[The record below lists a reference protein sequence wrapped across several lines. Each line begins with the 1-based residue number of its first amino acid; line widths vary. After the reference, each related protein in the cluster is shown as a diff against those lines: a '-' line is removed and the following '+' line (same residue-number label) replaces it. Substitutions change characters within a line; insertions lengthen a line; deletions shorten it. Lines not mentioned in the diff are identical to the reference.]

1 MWVFSLMMFLIIILI
16 GVLSGITPL
25 IGRQSTPFGVTFP
38 PELLRDQRILTH
50 KKNYALWNMSLSTV
64 LAIPILFIPLLMTDE
79 AAEIWASFYSV
90 AVMIILM
97 IVSFA
102 LYLSIR
108 KDLLAWKKT
117 LPLETFEQPK
127 KVVVD
132 LNYHDK
138 LNTISQGSFFIWQL
152 LIIGITV
159 GIAFANYSAIPE
171 QIPINWGPNMEAN
184 HYIPKQPLSVLALP
198 IIQLLMIPVL
208 QVSYYSFI
216 RSRQKLSP
224 LAPEISSQKSLLFR
238 QAWARFFFAIAITTQ
253 LLISSLFLFSLF
265 GAEENFGVMLVL
277 VFAYL
282 IFTIGASFY
291 LSFKYGQAGEK
302 LKLSADDIEDEQ
314 YYFDSEEDKQWIAGV
329 FYYNPE
335 DSAVFV
341 EKRFGIGTT
350 MNLARWQAWL
360 IVGGLVLFMVAT
372 FIWSFWLGFN

>member
-1 MWVFSLMMFLIIILI
+1 MWLFSLMMFVIIILM
-16 GVLSGITPL
+16 GVLTGITPL

-38 PELLRDQRILTH
+38 SELLRNERILTH
-50 KKNYALWNMSLSTV
+50 KKNYALWNISLSTI
-64 LAIPILFIPLLMTDE
+64 LSIPILFIPFLMEGE
-79 AAEIWASFYSV
+79 AAEIWTSFYSIT
-90 AVMIILM
+90 VMVIFL

-102 LYLSIR
+102 LYLYIR
-108 KDLLAWKKT
+108 KDLLAWKET
-117 LPLETFEQPK
+117 LPLEVFKQAK

-138 LNTISQGSFFIWQL
+138 LNTISQSTFFIWQL
-152 LIIGITV
+152 LIVGITI
-159 GIAFANYSAIPE
+159 GFAFANYDAIPE
-171 QIPINWGPNMEAN
+171 QIPINWGANMEVN
-184 HYIPKQPLSVLALP
+184 HYLQKQPLTVLALP
-198 IIQLLMIPVL
+198 VIQLLMIPVF

-238 QAWARFFFAIAITTQ
+238 QAWARFFFAIAVSTQ
-253 LLISSLFLFSLF
+253 LLLSSLYLFSLF
-265 GAEENFGVMLVL
+265 GTDENFGFMMIF

-302 LKLSADDIEDEQ
+302 IKLSADDLEEER
-314 YYFDSEEDKQWIAGV
+314 YYFDSDEDKQWIAGI

-350 MNLARWQAWL
+350 MNMARWQAWL
-360 IVGGLVLFMVAT
+360 IVGGLILFIVAT
-372 FIWSFWLGFN
+372 FLWTFWLN